1 MSRIMWGIDNLA
13 EKSFDKRKYNK
24 KPLET
29 MNAFEKLE
37 LIKVYSIYLSNFNF
51 LFFLN

>member
-13 EKSFDKRKYNK
+13 EKSFDKRRYNN

-29 MNAFEKLE
+29 MNAYEKLDV
-37 LIKVYSIYLSNFNF
+37 IKVKKIFDDIHF
-51 LFFLN
+51 